1 MIKYLFFILVVFSYS
16 NVGDILDRLEYE
28 EDNLVEQ
35 MMAEVAPEATP
46 IVYTPPP
53 IISRADH
60 LSESYY
66 RLYLVIGILITS
78 ILFMWIVTRVI
89 SKSPDYK
96 SSDLVTASG
105 LILVVQG
112 TLFVVIAAVST
123 EALTAAIGLLG
134 GVGGYLFGK
143 SKS

>member
-16 NVGDILDRLEYE
+16 QVGDILSDLEYQ
-28 EDNLVEQ
+28 EDDLVEQ
-35 MMAEVAPEATP
+35 MVAEATP
-46 IVYTPPP
+46 TATTYYPPP
-53 IISRADH
+53 IISRASH